1 MTNHLFPYGREGF
14 LDGGIDWDTNTIRL
28 TLIDRDS
35 YKISGGS
42 VHRFYG
48 VVTALAARVK
58 VSDIN
63 ALLTKTVTSGI
74 ADAGNITLSAVSGN
88 AVGAIIIWADSGSVD
103 TSRLIAYVDT
113 GTGLPTS
120 PNGAD
125 LEIQWSDGASKIYQ
139 L

>member
-14 LDGGIDWDTNTIRL
+14 LDGSIDWDTNTIRL
-28 TLIDRDS
+28 TLIDRDN

-48 VVTALAARVK
+48 VVTPLAARVK
-58 VSDIN
+58 VSDVN
-63 ALLTKTVTSGI
+63 ALLSKTVTSGI

-88 AVGAIIIWADSGSVD
+88 AFGAIVIWADSGSVD
-103 TSRLIAYVDT
+103 TSRLIAYIDT
-113 GTGLPTS
+113 GTGLPAS
-120 PNGAD
+120 PNSGD
-125 LEIQWSDGASKIYQ
+125 IEIQWSNGASSIFQ

>member
-1 MTNHLFPYGREGF
+1 MTNHLYPIGRRGYLAGE
-14 LDGGIDWDTNTIRL
+14 LDWDANTIRI

-42 VHRFYG
+42 VHEFYG

-58 VSDIN
+58 VSDTN
-63 ALLTKTVTSGI
+63 ALGTKTTVSGI

-88 AVGAIIIWADSGSVD
+88 AVGAIIIWQDSGSVD

-113 GTGLPTS
+113 GTGLPAS
-120 PNGAD
+120 PNSGD
-125 LEIQWSDGASKIYQ
+125 IEVQWSNGASAIFQ